1 MCYSY
6 SVNLIRHLGCVKA
19 EIIPIEPDAVRTD
32 EGKCVSNKKLF
43 FVVQKSI
50 LDSSFVVSKGL
61 FRSF

>member
-43 FVVQKSI
+43 FCCAKI
-50 LDSSFVVSKGL
+50 DI
-61 FRSF
+61 R